1 MSNVVYLNVPGPQE
15 RRASG
20 IGALIRSFSKLR
32 RGSEDVFWLKE
43 NAELLNILECTGQD
57 VPVSFLEDYAEFYDR
72 AGETLA
78 FFPQYYRFILSMALD
93 LETLGLPG
101 TTAESLCHWAAA
113 QDLAGGETSDIQR
126 MEAHRLMMRRGVDPL
141 HRAGD
146 AIERLHD
153 FVSRPDRFA
162 LPNKKAA
169 FELTHIVFYLSEY
182 GKTDPRLS
190 QSALRSLENAGTLA
204 FLDGNLDLLAE
215 ICVAMRYA
223 GCNPSKMWEDWVA
236 HKAKEIEVRVQSAES
251 ANPAGQTAVT
261 DQYHEFLTS
270 SWLAGARGMPAFDA
284 VPTGRRGTVPS
295 GRLSFHRAA
304 ARGGA
309 LREMTMQLYRM
320 GHDRGADWSRM
331 RARLDPALS
340 DTARERIAQAERA
353 TPHFEAFFE
362 DFARAQ
368 QVGS

>member
-32 RGSEDVFWLKE
+32 RGPEDVFWLKE
-43 NAELLNILECTGQD
+43 NAELLSILECTGQD
-57 VPVSFLEDYAEFYDR
+57 VPGSFLDDYAEFYER

-93 LETLGLPG
+93 LEALGMSG
-101 TTAESLCHWAAA
+101 DTAESLCHWARK
-113 QDLAGGETSDIQR
+113 QDLAGGETSDMQR
-126 MEAHRLMMRRGVDPL
+126 VEAHRLMMRRNVEPL
-141 HRAGD
+141 EKSDGAKS
-146 AIERLHD
+146 RLRD
-153 FVSRPDRFA
+153 FISRPDRFA

-182 GKTDPRLS
+182 GRTDPGLG

-215 ICVAMRYA
+215 ICVALRYSRY
-223 GCNPSKMWEDWVA
+223 NPPEMWESWIAQKMRD
-236 HKAKEIEVRVQSAES
+236 IEVRVQTSNIAQ
-251 ANPAGQTAVT
+251 PAPVS

-270 SWLAGARGMPAFDA
+270 SWLAGARGMPAFTG
-284 VPTGRRGTVPS
+284 VPTGPRGAALNA
-295 GRLSFHRAA
+295 RLSFHRTVGK
-304 ARGGA
+304 GGA

-320 GHDRGADWSRM
+320 GKDRGPDWAHM
-331 RARLDPALS
+331 RSRLDPELS
-340 DTARERIAQAERA
+340 DVARLRLEQAEQA
-353 TPHFEAFFE
+353 NPHFEAFFE

-368 QVGS
+368 RVGS

>member
-32 RGSEDVFWLKE
+32 RGPEDVFWLKE
-43 NAELLNILECTGQD
+43 NAELLSILECTGQD
-57 VPVSFLEDYAEFYDR
+57 VPASFLDDYAEFYER

-93 LETLGLPG
+93 LETLGMPG
-101 TTAESLCHWAAA
+101 DTAESLCHWAHK
-113 QDLAGGETSDIQR
+113 QDLAGGETSDMQR
-126 MEAHRLMMRRGVDPL
+126 VEAHRLMMRRNVEPL
-141 HRAGD
+141 ADSAD
-146 AIERLHD
+146 AKARLRD
-153 FVSRPDRFA
+153 FIARPDRFA

-182 GKTDPRLS
+182 GRKDPGLG

-215 ICVAMRYA
+215 ICIALRYA
-223 GCNPSKMWEDWVA
+223 GYNPSEMWESWVA
-236 HKAKEIEVRVQSAES
+236 QKMKDIEVRVQTSTTDQ
-251 ANPAGQTAVT
+251 PAPVS
-261 DQYHEFLTS
+261 DQYHEYLTS
-270 SWLAGARGMPAFDA
+270 SWLAGTCGVPAFTGVPCGPRGA
-284 VPTGRRGTVPS
+284 VAE

-304 ARGGA
+304 AKGGA
-309 LREMTMQLYRM
+309 LREMTMQLFRM
-320 GHDRGADWSRM
+320 GKDRGADWALM
-331 RARLDPALS
+331 RARLDPELS
-340 DTARERIAQAERA
+340 DLARIRLQQAEQA
-353 TPHFEAFFE
+353 NPHFGAFFE

-368 QVGS
+368 RVGS